1 MRRLHHD
8 REMSDRVQTVVSFLP
23 TSHNAGLI
31 QVDELLLK
39 VVLPGIER
47 VVALQMIIQRF
58 QQDGLQDCHGVGG
71 CRGASRTTLN
81 KQRVVAR

>member
-31 QVDELLLK
+31 QVDGLLQQ
-39 VVLPGIER
+39 VALPGIEAPLR
-47 VVALQMIIQRF
+47 YR
-58 QQDGLQDCHGVGG
+58 
-71 CRGASRTTLN
+71 
-81 KQRVVAR
+81 